1 MNQVLSKSITRI
13 AAGCLLGALSAHYA
27 AAQSN
32 IVNQINAAMF
42 QGYHQ
47 NLAVAPG
54 DNRGFT
60 KKANPLITRTPV
72 ATHNIVR
79 DYIFSTF
86 SSLGLAAKLDTFS
99 FTTDFGG
106 PSYEYAGCNNIIA
119 MIPGKNP
126 ATYGYYIVGANYD
139 SLDAGQPNPVNLTQ
153 VAPRSPGADM
163 NASGVAA
170 LLCLAN
176 VLRTNEFLSTIVFV
190 AFDASQKNYG
200 GPTRFVKH
208 DTTVTAGATNRIL
221 RSSIKGMISIDTIG
235 FNKKNGGYLDTVLLY
250 GGNPVVGKL
259 RNKLGGAL
267 IRYGG
272 LTVLQG
278 GSIESSDHV
287 PFWEAGIDS
296 CSLHE
301 GGVWVN
307 RNIYTTNDTASVA
320 GYIDYAYAAKITRGV
335 AGFLC
340 ERAGLQP

>member
-42 QGYHQ
+42 QTYHQ
-47 NLAVAPG
+47 HLAVATG

-60 KKANPLITRTPV
+60 KKPNPLIARTPV
-72 ATHNIVR
+72 AQHNVVR
-79 DYIFSTF
+79 DYLFTTF
-86 SSLGLAAKLDTFS
+86 SSLGLTTKLDPFS

-106 PSYEYAGCNNIIA
+106 PSYEYAGCNNVIA
-119 MIPGKNP
+119 TIPGKNP

-139 SLDAGQPNPVNLTQ
+139 SLDAGQPKPINLAQ

-190 AFDASQKNYG
+190 AFDASQKNYA

-208 DTTVTAGATNRIL
+208 ATTLSVTATNRIL
-221 RSSIKGMISIDTIG
+221 RSRIKGMISIDTIA
-235 FNKKNGGYLDTVLLY
+235 FNKKNNGYLNTVLLY
-250 GGNPVVGKL
+250 GGNPAVGKL
-259 RNKLGGAL
+259 RNKLGGAI

-296 CSLHE
+296 CSVHE

-307 RNIYTTNDTASVA
+307 RNTYTTNDTASA
-320 GYIDYAYAAKITRGV
+320 TGYLDYNFAAKITRGV